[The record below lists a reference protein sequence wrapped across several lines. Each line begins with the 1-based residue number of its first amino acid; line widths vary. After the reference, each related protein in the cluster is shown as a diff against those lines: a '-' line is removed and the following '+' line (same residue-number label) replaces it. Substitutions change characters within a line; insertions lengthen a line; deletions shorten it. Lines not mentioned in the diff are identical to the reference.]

1 MERPENLSTEET
13 NPFFNT
19 IINNIETDINNAL
32 DKEKTK
38 SGMKIHQKRMKL
50 DPESEHFDS
59 CYYSDSDSDDGDL
72 NTVTQNFEEE
82 QKTEL
87 VVNNVSCTINY
98 DEMNLLNK
106 NVTDRTLY
114 LEKSQLELNN
124 LLSESKNENKTLIK
138 RQTRENK
145 YKNCVGQEI
154 VDEVEKTNLESGRG
168 LTAYGLYEKAISDNL
183 CDLKTKLRE
192 LRHDEFQQFSGVQKT
207 TDEVLEKNCRN
218 ERRRSYVP
226 CFGETRANYVEQTV
240 YLEKLRSALA
250 IMKRNDEIPQ
260 VVRDVNSADYDIKI
274 TVSDPVEIPPWSQ
287 QMVQVEPM
295 IADEFSND
303 VYLFQA
309 ARLPRYTLQD
319 GTMYHKKGQGT
330 IANHSDRTLYLKKG
344 HLIGLAKRAEF
355 VNLPSLDDIFD
366 TSELILNAVE
376 TSENLEPNEASDTRL
391 MGIEK
396 VREEVVSVSKTLPK
410 LETILEEVPLEADVK
425 KKSSS
430 HVNPY
435 DLTFDENE
443 PARVYNEEVKEDGP
457 VAQKCL
463 AGLKK
468 KLEHCSKNYREMV
481 WKYRKVFI
489 TEEVGQPMRFIKYKP
504 VDLPLRDNLPDFLPL
519 PYKRG
524 FSRDEQVAVDQW
536 LRTSVASGLI
546 DKVDHAR
553 VLSPVL
559 IVRKTDENGKQ
570 KTRFLLDARQLNAK
584 VLSPVSIPFPDI
596 GDGLKN
602 LSKMKFHTSMDVKSA
617 FHRVP
622 ISQRSKTFTAF
633 VVSSGGMVGTYTFN
647 SLIQGGLSSPA
658 IFCSIMQ
665 QLLRSLHGDVQTYC
679 FVDDNLTSSETEEQH
694 VVDVEKV
701 LSILDRNWVVLDY
714 LKSEFCTTTVMWCG
728 FKIGDGKYAPDPE
741 RLDKLDDLL
750 KSVPSCRYDQLK
762 RWQMTFGLCN
772 YYRRFIPNY
781 SRIETNIR
789 NRIEEVKNRKIGYKE
804 ADFMNFND
812 FKFIVEK
819 IKEASL
825 VITDRKTPIRIRTDA
840 SITALGFVV
849 ETMDRAPIMYG
860 GRKLS
865 KAESH
870 LSMFE
875 LELRGVLYA
884 IEKSQ
889 DLILNA
895 PSVVVESDNL
905 AGLRNLTGK
914 CSHVVSCGALR
925 TILAI
930 QTRCASGKVRYAHI
944 SGCLNF
950 VSDYLSRCEEKIGNL
965 SSVDPEKMSKLIIN
979 SAELGGT
986 EVNAVKVRGKR
997 VTRGKALELEKIEKI
1012 RRLHACTHDGVNKM
1026 LDTCRDRGLVV
1037 PNLKSVIQG
1046 ILFECRGC
1054 NRERKVLF
1062 DSILALTPTPSYPF
1076 ESISVDHT
1084 FFRRSRLGSDCC
1096 LTIVD
1101 DFSKYFQAISTDSA
1115 NIDTF
1120 LTTLQFIKQRH
1131 PLLRIVKADNAFN
1144 YTPLKNWCLA
1154 NGIELRL
1161 NCSHNSRANTV
1172 ERYNGTLKDKIAK
1185 FVREN
1190 NSEPDMWEDFVERAV
1205 VSMNA
1210 TVHSVTKM
1218 APFELISGGEKAPV
1232 FRDFADDAEFESKS
1246 YREKVEAVRQR
1257 LQENYPDFAHTCEVI
1272 KARIERQKLKYSH
1285 TPKDLPSL
1293 RKGDKVFIKYS
1304 HRDPMI
1310 PAIVVQDDGM
1320 SAVLEKTGPN
1330 QTNQHKVIRCH
1341 KRHIWRANKNI
1352 LNAIVLESVYNVF
1365 DINWGT
1371 EKMMDPVVSPR
1382 ILEDKNNYE
1391 LWRGSEFEMEWESEN

>member
-1 MERPENLSTEET
+1 MERSTKFSRKNEES

-19 IINNIETDINNAL
+19 IINNIEIDISNAL

-38 SGMKIHQKRMKL
+38 SGALIHQKRMRL
-50 DPESEHFDS
+50 DPESDHFDS
-59 CYYSDSDSDDGDL
+59 CYYSDSDSDDSDL
-72 NTVTQNFEEE
+72 ETVTEAFDKE
-82 QKTEL
+82 QKTDL
-87 VVNNVSCTINY
+87 VLNNISCTIN
-98 DEMNLLNK
+98 ESNMNQLQNNEK
-106 NVTDRTLY
+106 ARSLY
-114 LEKSQLELNN
+114 FERANLELNN
-124 LLSESKNENKTLIK
+124 VLSETKNENKTLIK
-138 RQTRENK
+138 RQTREGK
-145 YKNCVGQEI
+145 YRNCVTPEI
-154 VDEVEKTNLESGRG
+154 VEEVEKNNVESGRG
-168 LTAYGLYEKAISDNL
+168 LTAYGLYEKAIFDNL
-183 CDLKTKLRE
+183 SDLKTKLRE
-192 LRHDEFQQFSGVQKT
+192 LRHDQYQQHIGVQKT
-207 TDEVLEKNCRN
+207 TDKIIDKNNRN

-226 CFGETRANYVEQTV
+226 CFDETRATYVEQMV

-250 IMKRNDEIPQ
+250 IMKRNDSVPQ

-274 TVSDPVEIPPWSQ
+274 TVQEAVEIPPWSQ
-287 QMVQVEPM
+287 QITKIKPM
-295 IADEFSND
+295 IDSEFTND

-319 GTMYHKKGQGT
+319 GTLYEKKGQGT
-330 IANHSDRTLYLKKG
+330 IANHSDRTLYLKPG
-344 HLIGLAKRAEF
+344 HLVGFAKRAEF

-366 TSELILNAVE
+366 TSELVLNATEMVE
-376 TSENLEPNEASDTRL
+376 TQGRDANSDTCLIKTETVDENPWKNLELETKK
-391 MGIEK
+391 G
-396 VREEVVSVSKTLPK
+396 K
-410 LETILEEVPLEADVK
+410 LETILEEVPLQVEF
-425 KKSSS
+425 KSKSPS
-430 HVNPY
+430 HVSPY

-443 PARVYNEEVKEDGP
+443 IPSSYNEEVKEDGP

-463 AGLKK
+463 EGLKK
-468 KLEHCSKNYREMV
+468 KLEHCSKVYREMV

-504 VDLPLRDNLPDFLPL
+504 VDLPLRNNLPDFLPL

-536 LRTSVASGLI
+536 LKTSLASGLI

-622 ISQRSKTFTAF
+622 ISQKSKTFTAF
-633 VVSSGGMVGTYTFN
+633 VISSGGMVGTYTFN

-658 IFCSIMQ
+658 IFCSVMQ

-728 FKIGDGKYAPDPE
+728 FKIGDGKYAPDPS
-741 RLDKLDDLL
+741 RLEKLDDLL

-789 NRIEEVKNRKIGYKE
+789 NRIDEVKIRKISYKE
-804 ADFMNFND
+804 ADFKNFND

-849 ETMDRAPIMYG
+849 ETMDKAPIMYG

-870 LSMFE
+870 MSMFE

-965 SSVDPEKMSKLIIN
+965 SSINPDKVSEMVIN
-979 SAELGGT
+979 SVDLDEV
-986 EVNAVKVRGKR
+986 EVNAAKVNGKR
-997 VTRGKALELEKIEKI
+997 VTRGKARETETIEKI
-1012 RRLHACTHDGVNKM
+1012 RRLHEATHDGVNKT
-1026 LDTCRDRGLVV
+1026 LETCRDRGLVV
-1037 PNLKSVIQG
+1037 ANLKSVVQG
-1046 ILFECRGC
+1046 IIFECRGC

-1062 DSILALTPTPSYPF
+1062 DSILAMTPTPSYPF

-1084 FFRRSRLGSDCC
+1084 FFKRSRLGSDCC
-1096 LTIVD
+1096 LTVVD
-1101 DFSKYFQAISTDSA
+1101 DFSKFFSAVSTDSA

-1120 LTTLQFIKQRH
+1120 LHTLQLLKQRH

-1144 YTPLKNWCLA
+1144 YAPLKNWCLA

-1161 NCSHNSRANTV
+1161 NCSHNSRANAV

-1185 FVREN
+1185 FIRQN
-1190 NSEPDMWEDFVERAV
+1190 NSEDDMWEDYVQQAV
-1205 VSMNA
+1205 TSMNA

-1218 APFELISGGEKAPV
+1218 APYELISGGEKAPV
-1232 FRDFADDAEFESKS
+1232 FRDFVDDAEFESKT
-1246 YREKVEAVRQR
+1246 YREKIETVRQR
-1257 LQENYPDFAHTCEVI
+1257 LQDNYPDFAHTCEVI
-1272 KARIERQKLKYSH
+1272 KTRIEREKLKYSH
-1285 TPKDLPSL
+1285 TPKDIPMLK
-1293 RKGDKVFIKYS
+1293 KGEKIFIKYS

-1310 PAIVVQDDGM
+1310 PAEVVQDDGM
-1320 SAVLEKTGPN
+1320 SAVVEKTGEK

-1341 KRHIWRANKNI
+1341 KRHIWRANKSI
-1352 LNAIVLESVYNVF
+1352 LNTVVLESVYNVF
-1365 DINWGT
+1365 DTNWGT
-1371 EKMMDPVVSPR
+1371 DRTLDPVISPKVPSDR
-1382 ILEDKNNYE
+1382 GNYK
-1391 LWRGSEFEMEWESEN
+1391 LWKGVEERGE